1 MTSNTRPDTS
11 PGSCS
16 DFFWSL
22 ALATS
27 VPLIWLGFGVEL
39 LHENKSQI
47 STALAPI
54 IAITGVG
61 HVGATAF
68 FYTDRDF
75 FELIGQNRGRFFIL
89 PILAAGGCLALFS
102 TSAPAWTLLV
112 TAYLAWQM
120 YHYQRQ
126 NYGLIAFAAQ
136 SAGLHPLPGGAQ
148 PDA

>member
-1 MTSNTRPDTS
+1 MEAAAIDLQYSARHES
-11 PGSCS
+11 GLMQRV
-16 DFFWSL
+16 FFWSL

-112 TAYLAWQM
+112 TAYL
-120 YHYQRQ
+120 
-126 NYGLIAFAAQ
+126 
-136 SAGLHPLPGGAQ
+136 PGRCITTNGRITG
-148 PDA
+148 